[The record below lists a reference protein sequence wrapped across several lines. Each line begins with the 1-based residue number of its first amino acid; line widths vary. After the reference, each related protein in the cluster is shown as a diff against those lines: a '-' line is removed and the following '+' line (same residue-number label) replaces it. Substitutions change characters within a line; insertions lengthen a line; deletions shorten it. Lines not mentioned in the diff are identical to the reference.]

1 MKHYFFGLLGLL
13 ALGTIAD
20 ALGAMTPDQVAA
32 LPPPAGRTVDFKR
45 DIKPILETSCLK
57 CHGRGRDKGGFLI
70 DTRDTLLKG
79 GDSGPAAVAGHSQES
94 LLIELVA
101 GVNPDS
107 VMPRKGSRL
116 TGEQVGLLRAWIDQG
131 LTWDPQITFGR
142 PAPLNLL
149 PPADLPA
156 LSSTENVNLVDQT
169 LADYFKSIRFQPP
182 AVVSDRIFARRIYL
196 DLVGLLPTAA
206 ELQAFE
212 KDPARDKRQK
222 LAHQLLERN
231 EAYAAHWLSFW
242 NDLLRND
249 YRGTG
254 YIDGG
259 RKQITSWLY
268 SALVNNLPYD
278 QFVSQL
284 IDPAPGAEG
293 FTRGIIW
300 RGVVNSSQ
308 SQPLQAAQNISQVF
322 MGVNLKCASCHD
334 SFINDW
340 RLSDAYG
347 LAAIYSDNP
356 LELVHCDRP
365 TGKMANA
372 RFIYPELGEIDGAQ
386 EKSAR
391 LKRLAEIVAGPKNGR
406 LSRTVVNRLWARFFG
421 RALVEP
427 VDDMDQPAWH
437 QPLLDG
443 LAADLVAHHYDLKQT
458 MERIVTSRAYQYP
471 AIDQGEAAGKNFV
484 FHGPSLRR
492 LSAEQFRDAVG
503 QLTGVWQEKSEF
515 AAVTNHVRAGF
526 VAADALT
533 TALGRPNRDQV
544 NTSRASA
551 ATTLQALELTH
562 GQVLNQVLNAGA
574 EKLAAGN
581 PAPDALIDRVYQ
593 DALGRKPTR
602 PERKLAANLL
612 GRPVNKEGV
621 ADLLW
626 AMTMLPEFQLIP

>member
-1 MKHYFFGLLGLL
+1 VKHYFFGLLGLL
-13 ALGTIAD
+13 ALGTAAD

-45 DIKPILETSCLK
+45 DIKPILEASCLK

-70 DTRDTLLKG
+70 DTRETLMHG
-79 GDSGPAAVAGHSQES
+79 GDTGPAAVSGRSQES

-116 TGEQVGLLRAWIDQG
+116 TAEQVGLLRAWIDQG
-131 LTWDPQITFGR
+131 LPWDPQITFGR

-149 PPADLPA
+149 PPTAATAVSESVKLNP
-156 LSSTENVNLVDQT
+156 VDQV
-169 LADYFKSIRFQPP
+169 LADYFQTNRFQPP
-182 AVVSDRIFARRIYL
+182 AVVSDRVFARRVYL
-196 DLVGLLPTAA
+196 DLLGLLPTAA
-206 ELQAFE
+206 ELNAFLS
-212 KDPARDKRQK
+212 DPAPDKRRK
-222 LAHQLLERN
+222 LAHQLLDRR

-259 RKQITSWLY
+259 RKQITAWLY
-268 SALVNNLPYD
+268 SALVTNLPYD
-278 QFVSQL
+278 QFVAQL

-308 SQPLQAAQNISQVF
+308 SPPLQAAQNISQVF

-347 LAAIYSDNP
+347 LASIYSDTP
-356 LELVHCDRP
+356 LELVHCDKP
-365 TGKMANA
+365 TGKIAET
-372 RFIYPELGEIDGAQ
+372 RFIYPELGEIDGAAD
-386 EKSAR
+386 KPAR

-421 RALVEP
+421 RGLVEP

-437 QPLLDG
+437 QPLLDW
-443 LAADLVAHHYDLKQT
+443 LAADLEAHHHDLKQT
-458 MERIVTSRAYQYP
+458 MERIVTSRADQYP
-471 AIDQGEAAGKNFV
+471 AIDLGETTRKDFV
-484 FHGPSLRR
+484 FHGPGLRR
-492 LSAEQFRDAVG
+492 LSAEQFRDAIG

-515 AAVTNHVRAGF
+515 AAVTNRVRAGF
-526 VAADALT
+526 VAADPLT

-544 NTSRASA
+544 NTIRPTA

-562 GQVLNQVLNAGA
+562 GQTLNEVLNAGA
-574 EKLAAGN
+574 KQLVAGN
-581 PAPDALIDRVYQ
+581 PAPEALIDRVYLE
-593 DALGRKPTR
+593 AFGRKPTR

-612 GRPVNKEGV
+612 GRPVKPEGV

-626 AMTMLPEFQLIP
+626 SMTMLPEFQLIP